1 MVQKPEPAVEDLD
14 PRARE
19 VLREIVME
27 YVETG
32 EPISS
37 RSLAKSGQFQLSPAT
52 LRNVM
57 ADLEDS
63 GYVYQPHTSAGRV
76 PTDRGYR
83 YFINNLMKSRR
94 VTSLERG
101 AIDEHVGRASSLEE
115 AMQLASRML
124 AKLTDQVGI
133 IFMPTLSHLVMRSID
148 IILVAERKAM
158 VVIVAANGFVV
169 NKVIELPAQLGR
181 EELES
186 IGHYIT
192 AEFGGLS
199 LQQIRENL
207 TRLLRQE
214 RARYDQILQNAITV
228 GIEAVEDVLPMEHE
242 LYVEGT
248 SSILRK
254 PDYVDADELRK
265 ILLALEQKERLV
277 EILNRCLTADGLQIL
292 IGSESPFTENYNFA
306 LIATRYGSAQNPAG
320 MVGIL
325 GPTRMEYARMA
336 PLVDY
341 LGRALSRKIEE
352 TQQELS

>member
-1 MVQKPEPAVEDLD
+1 MATRQEPPAEELD

-27 YVETG
+27 YIESG

-37 RSLAKSGQFQLSPAT
+37 RSLAKSGRFQLSPAT
-52 LRNVM
+52 LRNAM
-57 ADLEDS
+57 ADLEDL

-83 YFINNLMKSRR
+83 YFINNLMKTRR
-94 VTSLERG
+94 ITSMERG
-101 AIDEHVGRASSLEE
+101 AIDEHVARASTLEE

-133 IFMPTLSHLVMRSID
+133 IFMPTLAHLVMRSMD
-148 IILVAERKAM
+148 IISVADRKAM
-158 VVIVAANGFVV
+158 VVIVASNGFVV
-169 NKVIELPAQLGR
+169 NKVIDLPAQLGR
-181 EELES
+181 DELES

-192 AEFGGLS
+192 AEFGGLP
-199 LQQIRENL
+199 LQLIHEKL
-207 TRLLRQE
+207 VRLLSQE
-214 RARYDQILQNAITV
+214 RARYDQLLQNAITV

-242 LYVEGT
+242 LFVEGT

-254 PDYVDADELRK
+254 RDYTDADELRK

-277 EILNRCLTADGLQIL
+277 EILNRCLTLDGLQIL
-292 IGSESPFTENYNFA
+292 IGAETPFTQNYNFA
-306 LIATRYGSAQNPAG
+306 LIATRYGSGQNPAG

-352 TQQELS
+352 TKQEQS